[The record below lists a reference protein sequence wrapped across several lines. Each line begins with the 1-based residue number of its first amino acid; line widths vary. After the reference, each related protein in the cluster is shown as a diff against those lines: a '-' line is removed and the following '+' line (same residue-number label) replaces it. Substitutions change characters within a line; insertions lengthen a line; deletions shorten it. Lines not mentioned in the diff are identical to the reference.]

1 MSFFDRTRDDD
12 DRCQRNGSLA
22 RMPINLRYDLRFRFD
37 QTLVDRLE
45 AAWRR
50 IDQLG
55 EGAVK
60 PRWWE
65 AFHAGQMRR
74 GLVRHRS
81 AYRLKA
87 AAHAAFAYLAALEPE
102 TIILLPFMVVAR
114 LIAPSLFQS
123 PAELMSPYRAYL
135 LRCEIEDLHDELR
148 RRSRRRAL
156 RVLSP
161 ARALISA
168 STSHKSRGRR
178 SRVSRCPVA

>member
-1 MSFFDRTRDDD
+1 MS
-12 DRCQRNGSLA
+12 L
-22 RMPINLRYDLRFRFD
+22 NLRYDLRFRFD

-50 IDQLG
+50 VDRVG

-65 AFHAGQMRR
+65 AFHAGRMRR
-74 GLVRHRS
+74 SFVRHRS

-87 AAHAAFAYLAALEPE
+87 AVHAAFAFSGALEPE
-102 TIILLPFMVVAR
+102 AIILLPFLVVAR
-114 LIAPSLFQS
+114 LIAPRLFQS

-135 LRCEIEDLHDELR
+135 LRCEIEDLHDELQ

-156 RVLSP
+156 RVREP
-161 ARALISA
+161 
-168 STSHKSRGRR
+168 K
-178 SRVSRCPVA
+178 V